1 MTWYVEMVTQ
11 GKREVGL
18 YSDDFATYEE
28 ALDYAKYQQSLGF
41 TVRIKQS

>member
-11 GKREVGL
+11 GKREVAF
-18 YSDDFATYEE
+18 YSDDFDTYEE
-28 ALDYAKYQQSLGF
+28 ALNYAKHQQSLGF